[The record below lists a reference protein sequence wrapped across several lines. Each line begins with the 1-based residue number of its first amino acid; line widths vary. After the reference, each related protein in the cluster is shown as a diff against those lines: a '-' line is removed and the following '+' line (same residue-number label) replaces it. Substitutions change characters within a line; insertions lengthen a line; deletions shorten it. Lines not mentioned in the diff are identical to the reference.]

1 MVKLYIYYGLD
12 KSFIINDIL
21 DRIKNHYIILLDF
34 LFENLKYHKFI
45 NLK

>member
-1 MVKLYIYYGLD
+1 MVKQYIYYGLN

-21 DRIKNHYIILLDF
+21 DRTKNHYIILLDF